1 VRTAL
6 QRLVGIRRP
15 DIRKLYE
22 DIRKAGELGTEAA
35 LQKIDAACRDCG
47 HVYTH
52 HNRLG
57 EDGFIFRRPCGEEDC
72 QCDDFAFTISM
83 AEKEYEELMTVSEKS
98 DHLPTCT
105 CGHIVHKHSLRTADN
120 KTKCFTEGCN
130 CTSFDLQGAP
140 MIVVNGKSYTR
151 EQLIEELRSKEKDWP
166 QNGQSFFQPVVPKA
180 SEIYRQTR
188 NQLASMKV
196 GTDIPHI
203 HSYGPGETR
212 QVQFCTYDN
221 CGFPRVRDIED
232 PNADKAEE
240 EPLGILPK
248 DIYDETFRAAGVVSV
263 EQAQEW
269 LNMFPSE
276 DEEPEGDAV
285 NHPSHYNQNGPEVI
299 ELVRWLSF
307 NRGNAVKYI
316 ARAGK
321 KDPAK
326 EEEDIEKAIWYLQD
340 ELKIIRGE
348 VK

>member
-1 VRTAL
+1 MSRLDVSRLFVRTAL

-15 DIRKLYE
+15 DISKLYE
-22 DIRKAGELGTEAA
+22 DIRKAGEMGTEAA
-35 LQKIDAACRDCG
+35 LQKIDAECRDCG

-83 AEKEYEELMTVSEKS
+83 AEDEYEELMTVSEKS

-120 KTKCFTEGCN
+120 QTKCQAQGCP
-130 CTSFDLQGAP
+130 CTSFDLQGSP

-151 EQLIEELRSKEKDWP
+151 EQLAEELNSKAKEW
-166 QNGQSFFQPVVPKA
+166 QLPKT
-180 SEIYRQTR
+180 SEQI
-188 NQLASMKV
+188 NL
-196 GTDIPHI
+196 I
-203 HSYGPGETR
+203 
-212 QVQFCTYDN
+212 
-221 CGFPRVRDIED
+221 
-232 PNADKAEE
+232 
-240 EPLGILPK
+240 PK
-248 DIYDETFRAAGVVSV
+248 DIYDETLKAAGIGSDDGVISL

-269 LNMFPSE
+269 LNMFPGE
-276 DEEPEGDAV
+276 DDQPEDDAV

-326 EEEDIEKAIWYLQD
+326 EEEDLEKAIWYLQD
-340 ELKIIRGE
+340 ELKIVRGE